1 SFSILK
7 DASATVLYGAR
18 GANGIVMITT
28 KSGREGPVQVNARVD
43 FNVTTPVQMTKLLDG
58 VEYMRLYNEARMT
71 RDPLLGA
78 FYSQQQIQST
88 IDGVDPMLFPNI
100 DWQET
105 LFNKSTNNT
114 KANVNLSGGGQVANY
129 YVSAGWEK
137 ESGLLKVDNRNNFN
151 NNIDIN
157 RAFIRSNV
165 VFKLTPTTTLDT
177 RITGQFE
184 RYNGPWESATGI
196 FHQIMQSNPV
206 DFPAVYEPDAKN
218 QFATHTLFG
227 NTWVDGGMKPNPYA
241 SMVRGYED
249 RNESRLT
256 TQATLMQDLDFLTE
270 GLKFQG
276 RVSANIWGLYSSRRT
291 YTPFFYSL
299 QDYNQVTGDYTLY
312 ELNPNSGSVFLG
324 NVDPGRNADG
334 HYYFE
339 GRFNWDRAFGKHNV
353 SLMTVG
359 MMEEKLLT
367 GGNSTSIYETLPERN
382 MGNSG
387 RATYGYDDR
396 YFFE

>member
-1 SFSILK
+1 
-7 DASATVLYGAR
+7 
-18 GANGIVMITT
+18 
-28 KSGREGPVQVNARVD
+28 
-43 FNVTTPVQMTKLLDG
+43 
-58 VEYMRLYNEARMT
+58 
-71 RDPLLGA
+71 
-78 FYSQQQIQST
+78 
-88 IDGVDPMLFPNI
+88 
-100 DWQET
+100 
-105 LFNKSTNNT
+105 
-114 KANVNLSGGGQVANY
+114 
-129 YVSAGWEK
+129 
-137 ESGLLKVDNRNNFN
+137 
-151 NNIDIN
+151 
-157 RAFIRSNV
+157 
-165 VFKLTPTTTLDT
+165 
-177 RITGQFE
+177 
-184 RYNGPWESATGI
+184 
-196 FHQIMQSNPV
+196 
-206 DFPAVYEPDAKN
+206 
-218 QFATHTLFG
+218 
-227 NTWVDGGMKPNPYA
+227 YA

-396 YFFE
+396 YFFEFAYGYNGSEKFDGAKRYGFFPSFGGGWMVSNERFFEPARRVFSTLKLRATWGLVGNDAIADRAGRFFYLSDIGIGGSNGYRWGTNF